1 MNADSNICFF
11 QNGRRSN
18 QKIGSNVSSMT
29 QNRYESLGKESSI
42 SSIAKNNCSLPALY
56 LPRERVRRNLNCSS
70 EYSDSYDHPKCKL
83 MFNNLALSR
92 NDENKRERDVSNNQF
107 AEPMK
112 FSYIGR
118 LNQDT
123 SRSLNLPQGTTSFIP
138 KNYEKA
144 YMSLNEN
151 PRSKMNDLFFKN
163 NKILT
168 GENIKF
174 TIPGYSGFVPSDIK
188 GYRGPDRKFV
198 LSTKDN

>member
-1 MNADSNICFF
+1 
-11 QNGRRSN
+11 
-18 QKIGSNVSSMT
+18 
-29 QNRYESLGKESSI
+29 
-42 SSIAKNNCSLPALY
+42 
-56 LPRERVRRNLNCSS
+56 
-70 EYSDSYDHPKCKL
+70 

-92 NDENKRERDVSNNQF
+92 NDENKRERGVSNNQF